1 MIGLT
6 VVGKPAAT
14 VMTSSPGRKQRSPSD
29 GDVKHE
35 SAARLAEDP
44 ELTSDAQRTPMKA
57 AKSRSNSAAKRPV
70 VNQASSEAST
80 RVSTSD
86 ESTTLPETGT
96 ALSPGLNGCGV
107 SAASEYSLTRAAIS
121 RRSCWGVLNINPSSP
136 GRMRHRS
143 GNIQELA
150 VPRDGAI

>member
-14 VMTSSPGRKQRSPSD
+14 VMTSSPGRKLRSPSD
-29 GDVKHE
+29 GEVKHE
-35 SAARLAEDP
+35 SATRLAEDP
-44 ELTSDAQRTPMKA
+44 ELTSDAQRTPIKA

-70 VNQASSEAST
+70 ASEAST

-86 ESTTLPETGT
+86 ESTTLPDTGT
-96 ALSPGLNGCGV
+96 ALSPGLNGCSV